1 MWYFIV
7 SHLKKWCEWR
17 DLNPYVVRHTPLKRA
32 CLPVPAHSHFQLS
45 ASRLALS
52 DKNYYISVFRI
63 CQHNIPIFSKNFWDR
78 FTGRVFTFPARIP
91 CRALRPK
98 PHLQTQ
104 SVGNHRDKLTVCR
117 FALDARDRVAEI
129 ALQGFEVAAIKMSDF
144 CNKKLAVINCKMKS
158 LLGWCAIV
166 YWVKCIPF

>member
-1 MWYFIV
+1 M
-7 SHLKKWCEWR
+7 
-17 DLNPYVVRHTPLKRA
+17 NPYVVRHTPLKRA

-63 CQHNIPIFSKNFWDR
+63 CQHNIPIFSKNFE
-78 FTGRVFTFPARIP
+78 TGLRAEFSPSLPVSL

-98 PHLQTQ
+98 PHLQPQ
-104 SVGNHRDKLTVCR
+104 SVGNHRDKFAVSRL
-117 FALDARDRVAEI
+117 ALDAGHRVAEV
-129 ALQGFEVAAIKMSDF
+129 ALQRFDVAAVKMSDF
-144 CNKKLAVINCKMKS
+144 CNKKLEVINCKIKS